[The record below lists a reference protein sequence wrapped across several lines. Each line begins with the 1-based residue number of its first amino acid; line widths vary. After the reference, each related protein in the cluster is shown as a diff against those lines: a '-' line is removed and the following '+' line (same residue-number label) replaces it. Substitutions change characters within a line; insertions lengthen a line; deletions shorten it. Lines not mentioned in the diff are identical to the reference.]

1 MHIMFPW
8 YERSKRVQHA
18 YFHVRSPYRKFPC
31 CGKEVKV
38 VRGKKG
44 RKIKNLHNC
53 HFCADE
59 MPLSTPKTNKK

>member
-18 YFHVRSPYRKFPC
+18 YFHVLQKVSLLRKGRKRSK
-31 CGKEVKV
+31 GE
-38 VRGKKG
+38 KG

>member
-18 YFHVRSPYRKFPC
+18 YFHVRSPTESFLVAERKKRRS
-31 CGKEVKV
+31 KEK
-38 VRGKKG
+38 RKKN
-44 RKIKNLHNC
+44 KNLHNC

-59 MPLSTPKTNKK
+59 IPLSTPKTNKK